1 MTDLIYVDN
10 KIKRAYLE
18 KNMLV
23 SFGKGKNDFVAFC
36 DFCNKKLSGSIRISK
51 NNLPYEIKVDN
62 AEFHHSDG
70 NPENDVV
77 ENMKLY
83 CNLCHK
89 NVHRW
94 GIIQRWLERTG
105 KTKEDLPDAKNLKP
119 MTFRKY

>member
-1 MTDLIYVDN
+1 MICLDN

-23 SFGKGKNDFVAFC
+23 GFRKGKNNFVAYC
-36 DFCNKKLSGSIRISK
+36 DFCNKKLCGSINISK
-51 NNLPYEIKVDN
+51 NDLPYSIKVNN
-62 AEFHHSDG
+62 AEFHHADG

-83 CNLCHK
+83 CNICHK

-94 GIIQRWLERTG
+94 GIIQRWLDKTG
-105 KTKEDLPDAKNLKP
+105 KTKKDLPDAKNLKP
-119 MTFRKY
+119 MTFKKY